1 MPVRGRRARRAPQER
16 VTRVRPSPGEVS
28 WTESGSPE
36 QPRILVIDDEEST
49 LYLLRKFLIGQ
60 GYRVEITPSGL
71 EAIELVKQ
79 ADFDVLLLD
88 LRMPQIDGLDALRE
102 VRRYDEA
109 VSILIM
115 TAFGSIKDAVEA
127 VKLGADDFLLKPLS
141 LEALD
146 LNLRRILE
154 YRALKAECL
163 RLREQASL
171 REESGNLLTRN
182 RQLAGILDLI
192 RKVAPLKS
200 TVLIQGESGTGKELL
215 ARTIHTLSPRAT
227 RRFIALNC
235 GVIPVNLL
243 ESELFGYEKGA
254 FTGAESRKPGYFEV
268 ADGGTIFLDEI
279 SEMPMDLQV
288 KLLRIIQERRFQRI
302 GGTDE
307 IATDVRIIASTNR
320 DLEEEVA
327 QNRFRRD
334 LYYRI
339 NVIKVTMPPLR
350 ERSEDIALLSF
361 HFLHKYSR
369 EFEKPVRG
377 ICPQVM
383 ELFLHSR
390 WDGNIRELENAI
402 EYAVAVCDGPEITLR
417 DLPNNLRGEPAIMRI
432 APELK
437 PYTVAKEAFE
447 VEYLKRLLR
456 KSGGNISQAAR
467 MASIPRQNLYE
478 KLKKYSLEP
487 EPFRWT

>member
-1 MPVRGRRARRAPQER
+1 MPVRDRRARRVPQEEA
-16 VTRVRPSPGEVS
+16 TRARISPEDTPG
-28 WTESGSPE
+28 TESGSPE

-49 LYLLRKFLIGQ
+49 LYLLRKFLASQ
-60 GYRVEITPSGL
+60 GYSVEITPSGL
-71 EAIELVKQ
+71 EAVELVRQ
-79 ADFDVLLLD
+79 AGFDILLLD
-88 LRMPQIDGLDALRE
+88 LRMPQIGGLDTLRE
-102 VRRYDEA
+102 IRRYDEA

-141 LEALD
+141 LEALG
-146 LNLRRILE
+146 LCIRRILE
-154 YRALKAECL
+154 YRALKAECAL
-163 RLREQASL
+163 LREQVSL
-171 REESGNLLTRN
+171 QEESGNLLTRN

-192 RKVAPLKS
+192 RKVAPLRS

-215 ARTIHTLSPRAT
+215 ARTIHTISPRAD
-227 RRFIALNC
+227 RRFVALNC

-254 FTGAESRKPGYFEV
+254 FTGADSRKPGYFD
-268 ADGGTIFLDEI
+268 AANGGTIFLDEI

-288 KLLRIIQERRFQRI
+288 KLLRVIQERRFQRI

-307 IATDVRIIASTNR
+307 IATNVRIIASTNR
-320 DLEEEVA
+320 NLDEEVA

-361 HFLHKYSR
+361 HFLHKYNR
-369 EFEKPVRG
+369 EFEKSVRG

-390 WDGNIRELENAI
+390 WDGNVRELENAI
-402 EYAVAVCDGPEITLR
+402 EYAVAVCEGPEITLR
-417 DLPNNLRGEPAIMRI
+417 DLPIDLRGEPAIMRI

-487 EPFRWT
+487 EPFR